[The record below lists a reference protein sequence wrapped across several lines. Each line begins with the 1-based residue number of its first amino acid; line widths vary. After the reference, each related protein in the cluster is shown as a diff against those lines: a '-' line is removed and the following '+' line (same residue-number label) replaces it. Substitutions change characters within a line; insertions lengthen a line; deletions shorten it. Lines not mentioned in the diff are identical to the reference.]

1 MPRTEGW
8 LERVRQWFT
17 KSPSHCVAAHT
28 LGRWGEAHV
37 ARLLARNGMKLLHRN
52 WRVGRQE
59 LDLVLVDRNTLV
71 VVEVKTRQSEWAA
84 ELGLGM
90 RSGNGSSFESE
101 EVVRE
106 AQLERIR
113 EATESY
119 LERFA
124 VRLKRLGVVQY
135 RIEVMV
141 VRLGGGEVRIKSSKI
156 CALTAW

>member
-1 MPRTEGW
+1 
-8 LERVRQWFT
+8 
-17 KSPSHCVAAHT
+17 
-28 LGRWGEAHV
+28 
-37 ARLLARNGMKLLHRN
+37 MKLLHRN

-84 ELGLGM
+84 ELGSGM

-113 EATESY
+113 KATESY
-119 LERFA
+119 LARFA

-135 RIEVMV
+135 RIEVVV

-156 CALTAW
+156 CASTAW